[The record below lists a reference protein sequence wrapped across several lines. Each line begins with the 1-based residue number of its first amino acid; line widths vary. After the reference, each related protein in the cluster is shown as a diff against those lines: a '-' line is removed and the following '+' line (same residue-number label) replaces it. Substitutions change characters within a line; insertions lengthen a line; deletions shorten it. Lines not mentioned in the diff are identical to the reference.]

1 MNDRP
6 ILLMVVTEDW
16 DFASHR
22 LPVARAAIRQGYR
35 VVLATRVGKDA
46 PRLEAEGIE
55 LAALQWS
62 RGGLAVNRELQSIF
76 QLAALYRRLKPDVV
90 HLVSHKPI
98 LYGTAA
104 AMLAGQRE
112 IVNAVTGVGS
122 VFIGTTAKARVL
134 RPFVKAALG
143 VALRRKGSVSLFQ
156 NRDDRELFLGPGAEK
171 SERQALIKG
180 SGVDLSEFPFSRI
193 PAGIPLVLLPA
204 RLLWDKGVGE
214 FVAAA
219 RLLKARGVQARFALI
234 GESDPA
240 NPATTPREEV
250 ARWHA
255 EGVIEAW
262 GYRADMPA
270 VLAQS
275 TIVCLPSY
283 REGVPKALLEALA
296 VGRPIVTTDAPG
308 CREVVAPGENG
319 LLVPVRSVEPLADA
333 LERILKDPELARIMG
348 ERSRAMAEQQFSV
361 DSVAAATLALYEKV
375 LRPERAR
382 LLRPTRAAPLPGNP
396 AKSLVNEQTC

>member
-6 ILLMVVTEDW
+6 TLLMVVTEDW

-22 LPVARAAIRQGYR
+22 LPIARGAIRQGYR
-35 VVLATRVGKDA
+35 VVVATRVGKEAD
-46 PRLEAEGIE
+46 RLKAEGIE
-55 LAALQWS
+55 LVALRWS
-62 RGGLAVNRELQSIF
+62 RGGLGLHREVQAIL
-76 QLAALYRRLKPDVV
+76 QLAALYRRIKPDVV

-98 LYGTAA
+98 AYGTAA
-104 AMLAGQRE
+104 AMLAGQRG
-112 IVNAVTGVGS
+112 IVHAITGTGS
-122 VFIGTTAKARVL
+122 YFLGTTVKARAL
-134 RPFVKAALG
+134 RPFVKATLG
-143 VALRRKGSVSLFQ
+143 FALRRKGSVSLFQ
-156 NRDDRELFLGPGAEK
+156 NRDDRRLFLGPDAEK
-171 SERQALIKG
+171 SERQALIRG
-180 SGVDLSEFPFSRI
+180 AGVDLSEFPHSRI
-193 PAGIPLVLLPA
+193 PPGIPLVVLPA

-219 RLLKARGVQARFALI
+219 KLLKARGVKARFALI
-234 GESDPA
+234 GDTDDA
-240 NPATTPREEV
+240 NPAATPRDQV
-250 ARWHA
+250 ANWHA
-255 EGVIEAW
+255 EGTIEAW

-283 REGVPKALLEALA
+283 AEGLPKALLEALA

-308 CREVVAPGENG
+308 CREVVVPGENG

-333 LERILKDPELARIMG
+333 LERILKDSDLARSMG
-348 ERSRAMAEQQFSV
+348 ERSRAMAEQFSV
-361 DSVAAATLALYEKV
+361 ESVVAATLELYQKV

-382 LLRPTRAAPLPGNP
+382 LLRPARTAPLPGTP